1 MNRRLAGA
9 LSGLTAA
16 SLWGGMYVVSKVVL
30 TVVPPAT
37 LVLLRYVIAL
47 PILWLAAR
55 LSHTRG
61 IQRADWPKLA
71 LTAFVGFG
79 VSLLAQFAGTKL
91 STAAAGALIT
101 SATPA
106 FIVLFAW
113 WILHERA
120 SGRQWAGLGLA
131 TVGVLVV
138 SLLGDR
144 TATETAANP
153 LLGNLLLIV
162 AAVTWALYSVL
173 VKLNSQTY
181 SALAITLA
189 VTALGIPI
197 VAPVAAVELQTQTIG
212 TLTLPSIW
220 GILYIGIGATAIAFF
235 LWNKSFEL
243 LDAATASLFFFA
255 QPVVGT
261 LLSAI
266 FLGEQLS
273 WSFLVG
279 GALILLGALL
289 GMLTPRT
296 AADRSGDEAHLAI
309 GAPVYETAPETRD
322 AALRQSG

>member
-1 MNRRLAGA
+1 MNRRLAGS
-9 LSGLTAA
+9 LSGLIAA
-16 SLWGGMYVVSKVVL
+16 SIWGGMYVVSDAVL
-30 TVVPPAT
+30 DVVPPAT
-37 LVLLRYVIAL
+37 LVLMRYVIAL
-47 PILWLAAR
+47 PVLWVAAR
-55 LSHTRG
+55 MSHTRG
-61 IQRADWPKLA
+61 IQRPDWPRLA

-113 WILHERA
+113 WILHEHA
-120 SGRQWAGLGLA
+120 SGRQWIGLGIA
-131 TVGVLVV
+131 TIGVLIV
-138 SLLGDR
+138 SLLGDQS
-144 TATETAANP
+144 ATEAATNP

-162 AAVTWALYSVL
+162 AAVSWALYSVL
-173 VKLNSQTY
+173 VKLNSQKY

-189 VTALGIPI
+189 VTAFGIPI
-197 VAPVAAVELQTQTIG
+197 VAPVVAIELQAQSIG
-212 TLTLPSIW
+212 MLTVPAVL
-220 GILYIGIGATAIAFF
+220 GILYIGIGSTAIAFF

-266 FLGEQLS
+266 FRKEQLD
-273 WSFLVG
+273 WSFFVG

-289 GMLTPRT
+289 GMLTPQT
-296 AADRSGDEAHLAI
+296 VADQPAKHVQA
-309 GAPVYETAPETRD
+309 T
-322 AALRQSG
+322 

>member
-1 MNRRLAGA
+1 MNRRAAGT
-9 LSGLTAA
+9 LSGLIAA
-16 SLWGGMYVVSKVVL
+16 SIWGGMYVVSDAVL
-30 TVVPPAT
+30 DVVPPAT
-37 LVLLRYVIAL
+37 LVLMRYVIAL
-47 PILWLAAR
+47 PVLWIAVRMSRSRA
-55 LSHTRG
+55 HTPG

-120 SGRQWAGLGLA
+120 SGRQWIGLGIA
-131 TVGVLVV
+131 TIGVLVV
-138 SLLGDR
+138 SLLDEQSATD
-144 TATETAANP
+144 TATNP

-162 AAVTWALYSVL
+162 AAVSWALYSVL
-173 VKLNSQTY
+173 IKLHSQKYT
-181 SALAITLA
+181 ALAITLA
-189 VTALGIPI
+189 VTAFGIPI
-197 VAPVAAVELQTQTIG
+197 VAPVAAIELQTQTIG
-212 TLTLPSIW
+212 TLTLPAIL
-220 GILYIGIGATAIAFF
+220 GILYIGIASTAIAFF

-261 LLSAI
+261 LLAAI
-266 FLGEQLS
+266 FRGEQLG
-273 WSFLVG
+273 WSFFVG

-289 GMLTPRT
+289 GMATPQQV
-296 AADRSGDEAHLAI
+296 ADRSVNNDRPATHA
-309 GAPVYETAPETRD
+309 V
-322 AALRQSG
+322 

>member
-1 MNRRLAGA
+1 MNRRAAGA
-9 LSGLTAA
+9 LSGLIAA
-16 SLWGGMYVVSKVVL
+16 SIWGGMYVVSDAVL
-30 TVVPPAT
+30 DVVPPAT
-37 LVLLRYVIAL
+37 LVLMRYVIAL
-47 PILWLAAR
+47 PVLWLAVR
-55 LSHTRG
+55 MSHTPG

-120 SGRQWAGLGLA
+120 SGRQWLGLGIA
-131 TVGVLVV
+131 TIGVLIV
-138 SLLGDR
+138 SLLGDQSASEA
-144 TATETAANP
+144 ATNP

-162 AAVTWALYSVL
+162 AAVSWALYSVL
-173 VKLNSQTY
+173 VKLNSQKYT
-181 SALAITLA
+181 ALAITLA
-189 VTALGIPI
+189 VTACGIPI
-197 VAPVAAVELQTQTIG
+197 VAPVAAIELQTQTIG
-212 TLTLPSIW
+212 TLTVPALL
-220 GILYIGIGATAIAFF
+220 GILYIGIGSTAIAFF

-261 LLSAI
+261 LLAAV
-266 FLGEQLS
+266 FRGEQLG
-273 WSFLVG
+273 WSFFVG

-289 GMLTPRT
+289 GMMTPR
-296 AADRSGDEAHLAI
+296 AVADRSLDADLPAI
-309 GAPVYETAPETRD
+309 KSPGYETTPD
-322 AALRQSG
+322 

>member
-47 PILWLAAR
+47 PVLWLAAR
-55 LSHTRG
+55 MSHTRG
-61 IQRADWPKLA
+61 IQRGDWPKLA

-120 SGRQWAGLGLA
+120 SGRQWVGLGIA
-131 TVGVLVV
+131 TIGVLIV

-144 TATETAANP
+144 TATETATNP

-173 VKLNSQTY
+173 VKLNSQKYT
-181 SALAITLA
+181 ALAITLA

-212 TLTLPSIW
+212 TLTLPAIL

-273 WSFLVG
+273 WSFLAG
-279 GALILLGALL
+279 GVLILLGALM
-289 GMLTPRT
+289 GMLTPR
-296 AADRSGDEAHLAI
+296 AVADRSPDEDRP
-309 GAPVYETAPETRD
+309 APESPGYETAPDTPAPD
-322 AALRQSG
+322 AVLR

>member
-16 SLWGGMYVVSKVVL
+16 SIWGGMYVVSDVVL
-30 TVVPPAT
+30 DVVPSAT
-37 LVLLRYVIAL
+37 LVLMRYVIAL
-47 PILWLAAR
+47 PVLYVALR
-55 LSHTRG
+55 FTHDRG
-61 IQRADWPKLA
+61 IQRADWRKLA

-120 SGRQWAGLGLA
+120 SGRQWLGLGLA
-131 TVGVLVV
+131 TIGVLIV
-138 SLLGDR
+138 SLLGDQP
-144 TATETAANP
+144 ATEAATHP

-173 VKLNSQTY
+173 VKIHTRKY
-181 SALAITLA
+181 TALAVTLA
-189 VTALGIPI
+189 VTAFGIPI
-197 VAPVAAVELQTQTIG
+197 VAPVALIELQTQSIG
-212 TLTLPSIW
+212 ALTPAVIA
-220 GILYIGIGATAIAFF
+220 GILYIGIGSTAIAFF

-243 LDAATASLFFFA
+243 LDAASASLFFFA
-255 QPVVGT
+255 QPVVGA
-261 LLSAI
+261 LLSVI
-266 FLGEQLS
+266 FLGQALA
-273 WSFLVG
+273 WSFFAG

-289 GMLTPRT
+289 GMLAPQP
-296 AADRSGDEAHLAI
+296 ALQKHANEEAKSAYAD
-309 GAPVYETAPETRD
+309 
-322 AALRQSG
+322 

>member
-1 MNRRLAGA
+1 
-9 LSGLTAA
+9 
-16 SLWGGMYVVSKVVL
+16 MYVVSDAVL
-30 TVVPPAT
+30 DVVPPAT

-47 PILWLAAR
+47 PVLWMAAR
-55 LSHTRG
+55 MSHTRG

-120 SGRQWAGLGLA
+120 SGRQWLGLGIA
-131 TVGVLVV
+131 TIGVLIV
-138 SLLGDR
+138 SLLGDQA
-144 TATETAANP
+144 ATEAATNP

-162 AAVTWALYSVL
+162 AAVSWALYSVL
-173 VKLNSQTY
+173 VKLNAQKYT
-181 SALAITLA
+181 ALAITLT
-189 VTALGIPI
+189 VTAFGIPI
-197 VAPVAAVELQTQTIG
+197 VAPVAAIELQTQTIG
-212 TLTLPSIW
+212 TLTPPAIL
-220 GILYIGIGATAIAFF
+220 GILYIGIGSTAIAFF
-235 LWNKSFEL
+235 LWNRSFEL

-261 LLSAI
+261 LLAAI
-266 FLGEQLS
+266 FRGERLG
-273 WSFLVG
+273 WSFFVG

-289 GMLTPRT
+289 GMLTPR
-296 AADRSGDEAHLAI
+296 AVADRSA
-309 GAPVYETAPETRD
+309 VSTQ
-322 AALRQSG
+322 AARVPSNEFDGR

>member
-30 TVVPPAT
+30 GVVPPAT

-47 PILWLAAR
+47 PVLWLAAR
-55 LSHTRG
+55 TSHTRG
-61 IQRADWPKLA
+61 IQRGDWPKLA

-120 SGRQWAGLGLA
+120 SGRQWVGLGIA
-131 TVGVLVV
+131 TIGVLIV

-144 TATETAANP
+144 TATETATNP

-173 VKLNSQTY
+173 VKLNSQKYT
-181 SALAITLA
+181 ALAITLA

-212 TLTLPSIW
+212 TLTLPAIL

-243 LDAATASLFFFA
+243 LDATTASLFFFA

-261 LLSAI
+261 FLSAI

-289 GMLTPRT
+289 GMLAPRA
-296 AADRSGDEAHLAI
+296 AADRSLDEDRPVPKSPGYEASPD
-309 GAPVYETAPETRD
+309 APAAD
-322 AALRQSG
+322 AVLR